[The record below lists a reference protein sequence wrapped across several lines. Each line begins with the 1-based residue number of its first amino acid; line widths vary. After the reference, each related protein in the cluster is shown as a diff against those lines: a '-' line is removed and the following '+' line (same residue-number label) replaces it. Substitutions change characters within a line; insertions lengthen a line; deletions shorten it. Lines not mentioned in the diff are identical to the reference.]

1 YDMPERAVRAFMH
14 LVEFRRNQ
22 EQLMQTPPSLP
33 ERFACD
39 RAVVRQAIDQVLGE
53 GRSMLSGPES
63 QRVIQAYGIPG
74 IASGFAATPAEA
86 AAAARALG
94 RPVALKILSPDIS
107 HKSDVGGVRLDLATP
122 EAVEAAAAAM
132 LKAIAAAQPGARL
145 AGFTIEEM
153 VHRPHGLELIAGMI
167 ADPQFGRVML
177 FGQGGIAVEVLAD
190 RALALPPLNLALA
203 ADLIARTR
211 VHRLLQGYR
220 DRPPVA
226 LDAIALALVQL
237 SQLAIDFAEIVEI
250 DINPLLA
257 DHAGIIA
264 LDARIAV
271 RPATTSG
278 AARLAIRPYPSELET
293 PLELPD
299 GAPALLRPIRPEDE
313 PALQEAFS
321 SLSPRAVRMR
331 FFAPLKELSHRMA
344 A

>member
-1 YDMPERAVRAFMH
+1 
-14 LVEFRRNQ
+14 
-22 EQLMQTPPSLP
+22 
-33 ERFACD
+33 
-39 RAVVRQAIDQVLGE
+39 
-53 GRSMLSGPES
+53 
-63 QRVIQAYGIPG
+63 
-74 IASGFAATPAEA
+74 
-86 AAAARALG
+86 
-94 RPVALKILSPDIS
+94 
-107 HKSDVGGVRLDLATP
+107 
-122 EAVEAAAAAM
+122 
-132 LKAIAAAQPGARL
+132 
-145 AGFTIEEM
+145 
-153 VHRPHGLELIAGMI
+153 
-167 ADPQFGRVML
+167 ML
-177 FGQGGIAVEVLAD
+177 FGQGGVAVEVLAD

-220 DRPPVA
+220 DRPPVT

-237 SQLAIDFAEIVEI
+237 SQLTIDFAEIVEI

-257 DHAGIIA
+257 DHAGIVA

-293 PLELPD
+293 PLILPD

-344 A
+344 ARLTQIDYEREMALVLAAPGPAGRAKIYGVVRLIADPDNESAEFAIALRDEMAGHGLGTMLMHRIIDYARARGIGEIRGDVLGENKVMLELARHLGFTLGGGPELGEVVRVTLRLRPPA